1 MASQLKHT
9 DDGYMKTAEKDLSFS
24 IAGEDLLL
32 LKEFKK
38 VHKNCPSGMAGDK
51 YSYNFCPTGLGT
63 AITVEC
69 SCGKQLQLGSFL
81 DYDSNPQK
89 QKQDLSVFTYK
100 QAQDDSR
107 HKIIEHILHFK
118 DPRIRRF
125 FYSGEGSRFEQLMS
139 YLHGIAFAAIDERT
153 TKQIWNAETEL
164 FKECGGDV
172 ADHSASMSSV
182 ILSKLTDNEAI
193 ERYLEIF
200 EERDPETVND
210 PIHS

>member
-1 MASQLKHT
+1 MGNT
-9 DDGYMKTAEKDLSFS
+9 EKNLSFS
-24 IAGEDLLL
+24 INGEDLRL

-38 VHKNCPSGMAGDK
+38 MHKNCPSGMAGDK
-51 YSYNFCPTGLGT
+51 YSYSFCPTGLGT

-69 SCGKQLQLGSFL
+69 SCGKQLQLGSFW
-81 DYDSNPQK
+81 DYDINPQK
-89 QKQDLSVFTYK
+89 QEQDLSVYTRK

-118 DPRIRRF
+118 NPRIRRF
-125 FYSGEGSRFEQLMS
+125 FYSGEGSHFEQLMS

-164 FKECGGDV
+164 FKECGGDIT
-172 ADHSASMSSV
+172 DHSTSISSV

-200 EERDPETVND
+200 EEWGPETVND
-210 PIHS
+210 PIQS